1 MALVMALP
9 SGTVTLLF
17 SDIEGSTRL
26 LERLGQRYDDV
37 LEQHRRIVREAVAGH
52 GGHEV
57 RTEGDAFF
65 VAFAR
70 AGDAVRAAV
79 AAQRGLARSEW
90 PPGVAVRVRVGVHTG
105 EPRVMGADYVGIDVH
120 RAARICSAAHGGQV
134 VVSEAT
140 ERLLAGQPV
149 DGVALRD
156 LGEHRLKDLGPL
168 RLYQVTASGL
178 VEAFPPLRALERP
191 PNDGLGQWAPPTALF
206 GREADVDELARLV
219 VDLRHRLVTLVG
231 PGGVGKTRLAV
242 AAAMRLGSDFPDGAR
257 FVALASIVEPRELAS
272 AIARA
277 CAAPVGEGESSQA
290 AVLRFLADRRLLL
303 VLDNF
308 EQLVEAAPLVGQ
320 LLSGCPKVSVLI
332 TSREPAR
339 LAAERLFPVRALA
352 VPSVAAPS
360 SAVELERFAAVAMFV
375 DRARARAPDF
385 AIDQANAAHV
395 SEICRRLDGLP
406 LALELA
412 AARVGLLAPAELAAR
427 LDHALGVLVSGTRDA
442 PDRQRTLRATI
453 DWSFNLLTD
462 AERLAFARMAI
473 FPAGA
478 SVAVAEAVTDASLDT
493 LDSLVAKQLLVRHGE
508 RLTMLETVREYAAER
523 QAEDPDADDV
533 RLRQAEWC
541 RRFARETT
549 PDLRGAERIK
559 SLATLD
565 AELPNLLAVL
575 SWAVDHGQ
583 TELLLR
589 VLGDLGDYWFYAN
602 RRQEGLPWFNA
613 ALDPALTASDHGRAT
628 ALLYRGRLTD
638 AHVSYKRHHDDL
650 EISLGLFRAC
660 DDPAGIAA
668 CLGHLA
674 WDEAWCGRFDQAET
688 LASEAVQA
696 ARRAGDERTVA
707 HALSIRALVASDY
720 VDIVPRATAAVTQL
734 RAVGDLIGLVRI
746 CGNVGYTAT
755 VERRYDDALS
765 WLEQG
770 LEFARP
776 LDDPAALFFLQTN
789 HALACLFADDL
800 DEARHAFCE
809 ALTACR
815 EGTEDLADETLLG
828 LAAVEASQGDLER
841 AARLAGAAHGRE
853 TADRSVDE
861 NTIWDRLYD
870 QILTPARERYGAE
883 NWDRAAGAAALLSLE
898 EAIDLAL
905 AHGPLAL
912 LQ

>member
-1 MALVMALP
+1 
-9 SGTVTLLF
+9 
-17 SDIEGSTRL
+17 
-26 LERLGQRYDDV
+26 
-37 LEQHRRIVREAVAGH
+37 
-52 GGHEV
+52 
-57 RTEGDAFF
+57 
-65 VAFAR
+65 
-70 AGDAVRAAV
+70 
-79 AAQRGLARSEW
+79 
-90 PPGVAVRVRVGVHTG
+90 
-105 EPRVMGADYVGIDVH
+105 
-120 RAARICSAAHGGQV
+120 
-134 VVSEAT
+134 
-140 ERLLAGQPV
+140 
-149 DGVALRD
+149 
-156 LGEHRLKDLGPL
+156 
-168 RLYQVTASGL
+168 
-178 VEAFPPLRALERP
+178 
-191 PNDGLGQWAPPTALF
+191 
-206 GREADVDELARLV
+206 
-219 VDLRHRLVTLVG
+219 
-231 PGGVGKTRLAV
+231 
-242 AAAMRLGSDFPDGAR
+242 
-257 FVALASIVEPRELAS
+257 
-272 AIARA
+272 
-277 CAAPVGEGESSQA
+277 
-290 AVLRFLADRRLLL
+290 
-303 VLDNF
+303 
-308 EQLVEAAPLVGQ
+308 
-320 LLSGCPKVSVLI
+320 
-332 TSREPAR
+332 
-339 LAAERLFPVRALA
+339 
-352 VPSVAAPS
+352 
-360 SAVELERFAAVAMFV
+360 
-375 DRARARAPDF
+375 
-385 AIDQANAAHV
+385 
-395 SEICRRLDGLP
+395 LP

-427 LDHALGVLVSGTRDA
+427 LDDALDVLVSGTRDA

-453 DWSFNLLTD
+453 DWSFHLLTD
-462 AERLAFARMAI
+462 AERRAFARMAV

-478 SVAVAEAVTDASLDT
+478 SVAVAENVTDASLDT

-523 QAEDPDADDV
+523 QAEDPEADAV
-533 RLRQAEWC
+533 QLRLAEWC

-549 PDLRGAERIK
+549 PDLRGAHRMK

-575 SWAVDHGQ
+575 SWALDHGQ

-589 VLGDLGDYWFYAN
+589 VLGDLGDYWFYSS
-602 RRQEGLPWFNA
+602 RWQEGLPWFNA
-613 ALDPALTASDHGRAT
+613 ALDPALTVSDHGRAT

-638 AHVSYKRHHDDL
+638 AHVSYQRHHDDL

-674 WDEAWCGRFDQAET
+674 WDEAWRGRFDQAET

-720 VDIVPRATAAVTQL
+720 VDIVARATAAVTHL
-734 RAVGDLIGLVRI
+734 RELGDLIGLVRI

-809 ALTACR
+809 ALTAGR
-815 EGTEDLADETLLG
+815 EGAEDLADETLLG

-861 NTIWDRLYD
+861 NTIWDRLHD
-870 QILTPARERYGAE
+870 EILTPARERYGAE

>member
-1 MALVMALP
+1 MALP

-26 LERLGQRYDDV
+26 LDRLGQRYDGV
-37 LEQHRRIVREAVAGH
+37 LDEHRRIVREAVAAH

-70 AGDAVRAAV
+70 PGDAVRAAV
-79 AAQRGLARSEW
+79 AAQRGLARFAW
-90 PPGVAVRVRVGVHTG
+90 PPGAMVRIRVGVHTG
-105 EPRVMGADYVGIDVH
+105 EPRVMGDDYVGIDVH
-120 RAARICSAAHGGQV
+120 RAARICAAAHGGQV
-134 VVSEAT
+134 VVSQAT
-140 ERLLAGQPV
+140 ERLLAGQSV
-149 DGVALRD
+149 DGVARRD
-156 LGEHRLKDLGPL
+156 LGEHRLKDLDPM
-168 RLYQVTASGL
+168 RLYQVAAAGL

-191 PNDGLGQWAPPTALF
+191 PNDGLGESVAPTALF
-206 GREADVDELARLV
+206 GRDAEVDELARLV
-219 VDLRHRLVTLVG
+219 VEMRCRLVTLVG
-231 PGGVGKTRLAV
+231 PGGVGKTRLAM
-242 AAAMRLGSDFPDGAR
+242 AAATRVISDFPDGAR
-257 FVALASIVEPRELAS
+257 FVALASLVEPRELAS

-277 CAAPVGEGESSQA
+277 CAAPVGEGESAHA

-308 EQLVEAAPLVGQ
+308 EQLVEAAPLVSE
-320 LLSGCPKVSVLI
+320 LLSGCPGVSVVI

-339 LAAERLFPVRALA
+339 LAAERVFPVRPLA
-352 VPSVAAPS
+352 VPSIAAPG

-385 AIDQANAAHV
+385 AIDEANAAHV
-395 SEICRRLDGLP
+395 SDICRRLDGLP

-412 AARVGLLAPAELAAR
+412 AARVGLLAPADLAGR

-442 PDRQRTLRATI
+442 PARQRTLRATI

-462 AERLAFARMAI
+462 AERRAFARMAV

-478 SVAVAEAVTDASLDT
+478 RVAVAEEVTDASLDT
-493 LDSLVAKQLLVRHGE
+493 LESLVAKQLLVRHGE

-523 QAEDPDADDV
+523 LAEDPGADAVQV
-533 RLRQAEWC
+533 RLSQWC

-549 PDLRGAERIK
+549 PGLRGADRMT
-559 SLATLD
+559 SLAALD
-565 AELPNLLAVL
+565 AELPNLRAVL
-575 SWAVDHGQ
+575 SWALEQEQSDV
-583 TELLLR
+583 LLR
-589 VLGDLGDYWFYAN
+589 VLGDLGDYWWYSS
-602 RRQEGLPWFNA
+602 RWQEGLPWFTA
-613 ALDPALTASDHGRAT
+613 ALETASTASDHGHAT

-638 AHVSYKRHHDDL
+638 AHLSYQQHHDDL
-650 EISLGLFRAC
+650 ELSLGLFRAC

-674 WDEAWCGRFDQAET
+674 RDEAWCGRFDQAEA
-688 LASEAVQA
+688 LAGDAVRA
-696 ARRAGDERTVA
+696 AQRAGDERIVSL
-707 HALSIRALVASDY
+707 ALSIRALVASAYEDLA
-720 VDIVPRATAAVTQL
+720 PRATAAVAHL

-746 CGNVGYTAT
+746 CGNVGYAAI
-755 VERRYDDALS
+755 VERRHDDALS

-776 LDDPAALFFLQTN
+776 LGDPAGVFFIRTN
-789 HALACLFADDL
+789 QGLASLFADDL

-809 ALTACR
+809 ALATCR
-815 EGTEDLADETLLG
+815 DGAEDVADETLLG

-841 AARLAGAAHGRE
+841 AARLAGAAQGRE
-853 TADRSVDE
+853 TVDRSVDE
-861 NTIWDRLYD
+861 DTIWDRLYD
-870 QILTPARERYGAE
+870 EILTPARERYGAA
-883 NWDRAAGAAALLSLE
+883 NWDRAAGEAAMLSLQ
-898 EAIDLAL
+898 EAIDLGL